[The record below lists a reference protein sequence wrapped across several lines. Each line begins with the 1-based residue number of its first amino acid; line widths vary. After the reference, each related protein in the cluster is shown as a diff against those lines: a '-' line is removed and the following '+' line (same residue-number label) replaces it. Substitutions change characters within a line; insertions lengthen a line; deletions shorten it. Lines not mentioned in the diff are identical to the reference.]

1 MFLRELARRA
11 SMGRRE
17 GAATAAASQGGGDSS
32 AGFAASPPRAP
43 LLGGG
48 GAGRPAGAPPA
59 SPGQRVAGFELNNP
73 AARAPPEA
81 AGPPERGP
89 LIRGVGA
96 CEEANPRFRPSHEDA
111 HSVDTGGDGATG
123 AADAPCEPPHGALFG
138 VYDGHGGADVAR
150 CVRREGD
157 GHAARVTQ
165 QLTGRRFPAPPYD
178 AARFAAEGL
187 HLHCRR
193 QLAQG
198 QAPSAAL
205 VAAYLATDA
214 EARTARRSG
223 SFRAPAPFRAES
235 RAPVATR

>member
-17 GAATAAASQGGGDSS
+17 GAATAATAASQGGESGAAF
-32 AGFAASPPRAP
+32 AGAASPPRAT

-59 SPGQRVAGFELNNP
+59 SPGPRTSAGAASNP
-73 AARAPPEA
+73 AARAPEPP
-81 AGPPERGP
+81 GPPERGP

-123 AADAPCEPPHGALFG
+123 SADAPCEPPHGALFG

-150 CVRREGD
+150 CVRRGGD
-157 GHAARVTQ
+157 GQAARVTQ
-165 QLTGRRFPAPPYD
+165 QLTHTGSLLGPTRSQVRRRRPAPALPPP
-178 AARFAAEGL
+178 AGAGPGAQ
-187 HLHCRR
+187 RR
-193 QLAQG
+193 AGGGVPGDRRRGACGATLSLSRSRTI
-198 QAPSAAL
+198 SAA
-205 VAAYLATDA
+205 
-214 EARTARRSG
+214 G
-223 SFRAPAPFRAES
+223 
-235 RAPVATR
+235 